1 MKFSEHPLK
10 EALKLFVFDL
20 DGTALG
26 GYQPYVR
33 LPEAFCELLDDL
45 HANGCRWAIN
55 TTWDPHG
62 QWELVRQSG
71 VRSRPL
77 FYAGEFGR
85 VLAEDGPDDAV
96 PIREYCDAN
105 AERLREIRRREM
117 MPLFRRVIAKHPFE
131 VIHDYGHLFQI
142 VVAPEAQDSLAED
155 VAAWQDECP
164 GLMVRLSGANLSARP
179 AFLNKG
185 LALREAIRRFG
196 LEPKAILTAGDE
208 EADLAMMTPEC
219 ALYTVC
225 PSQAAER
232 VKATVL
238 ARQGRV
244 GRKPYSDG
252 VIDAF
257 MRLERIGEAGHAS

>member
-1 MKFSEHPLK
+1 MRFSAHPLK
-10 EALKLFVFDL
+10 EELKLFVFDL

-33 LPEAFCELLDDL
+33 LPEAFCTLLDDL
-45 HANGCRWAIN
+45 HANGCRWAMN

-62 QWELVRQSG
+62 QWELVRQSA
-71 VRSRPL
+71 VKSRPL

-85 VLAEDGPDDAV
+85 TLAEDGPNDAV
-96 PIREYCDAN
+96 PIRDYCDAN
-105 AERLREIRRREM
+105 AERLCDIRRREM
-117 MPLFRRVIAKHPFE
+117 MPLIRRVVAKHPFE
-131 VIHDYGHLFQI
+131 RVHDYGHLFQI
-142 VVAPEAQDSLAED
+142 VVAPEARESLAAD
-155 VAAWQDECP
+155 VAAWQGECP
-164 GLMVRLSGANLSARP
+164 GLAVRLSGGSLSVRP

-185 LALREAIRRFG
+185 MALREAIRRFG
-196 LEPKAILTAGDE
+196 LAPEAILTAGDE
-208 EADLAMMTPEC
+208 EADLSMMTPEC

-232 VKATVL
+232 VKTTVL

-257 MRLERIGEAGHAS
+257 ERLEPLKQAPAD